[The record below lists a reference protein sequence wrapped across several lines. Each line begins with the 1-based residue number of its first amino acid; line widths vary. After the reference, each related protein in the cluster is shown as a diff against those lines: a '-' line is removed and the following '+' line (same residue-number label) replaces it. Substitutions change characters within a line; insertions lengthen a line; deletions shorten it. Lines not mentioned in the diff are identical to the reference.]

1 MATFATANTIAYYP
15 DQASAFAACQNDGA
29 IPGSACSPGGF
40 ALVRWCGTYN
50 GCGGGGCTVIEQ
62 SSQAPYPGGQCP
74 YSVQTEYHV
83 YSYPTVACPAGY
95 TFTGPLGTDCLKPEK
110 SQAVSSGQPTLSGGP
125 SFLASALTSESA
137 ISPVQTVM
145 GDCSFVGNPCDAA
158 SGNKIHIETDFTGG
172 YGIPSFR
179 RTYNSLSTRD
189 VGLGQGWSH
198 TYSKRLVFVSSTQL
212 QYVASNGS
220 VTSFTKSGS
229 TWSSG
234 ADIKTKLTVANGFY
248 TFTNTDGSI
257 EVFNP
262 KGLLASDTDPKG
274 LVTTYTYSGDGYL
287 LSVTGPFGHKITIA
301 WSAAY
306 TIGTVTF
313 PDGSWVKFSKDSKYN
328 LVSATRSDSVVPAGV
343 VTQYLY
349 EDTTNPHSL
358 TGIVDANGSR
368 FATYAYDA
376 TSGKAVSTQHSG
388 GTGKFTLAYNGNQ
401 TIITDASGNTQTLT
415 FASNLGVNLL
425 VSRTDSSDSKTRS
438 QSFDTAN
445 NLISRTDEESR
456 VTNYT
461 WDALHRL
468 TSTTE
473 AAGTAAERTTTYTY
487 LSSDLDLPSTIVA
500 PGSTTTIAYTGKL
513 PSTITTSDGGS
524 SRTITLTYTPKGQV
538 ASITGPRVDVT
549 DTRTLEYW
557 DCSTGSQCGQLKK
570 MTNALGHATTF
581 DQYDGAGRLLK
592 TTSPN
597 GMATTFVY
605 NKAGNVTSVTETPP
619 AGGGSAR
626 ATSFTYDNAQ
636 QLKTASLADGVVLTY
651 AYDAAHRL
659 TSVTDNAGNKVAY
672 AYDLKDNRTQT
683 VVKDS
688 DGTIRRQVDYAFNAR
703 NFVTSITAG
712 GSVTQMGLD
721 AVGNTT
727 SITDPNGHATTY
739 AYDPL
744 NRITSVLD
752 RLQGTASTGYDSAG
766 HLASLTAP
774 NDANWAFTTDGLGNQ
789 EAEASPDRG
798 QVQRTFDAAGNVL
811 SSTDARGVTANFAYD
826 ALNRLTSI
834 TYPTAG
840 EDVSYSFDGC
850 ANGIGRLCSVTDPT
864 GSRAYTY
871 DGLGRI
877 ASVSWAGNGP
887 TTTTSYTWTPAD
899 KLASIT
905 YPSGRTV
912 AYTRNSLGQ
921 ISAITT
927 GGQNIV
933 SGRTYRAD
941 GLLTGQTYGNG
952 LVDTRS
958 YDIQGRLTSWTTGT
972 IDSRAYGYDANGN
985 ITSLAGSTF
994 TYDWL
999 DRIVG
1004 SNSALNFMWDANGNR
1019 EGDGS
1024 GFYAYAPNSNRMTSS
1039 PAGAVDLDA
1048 AGNTLSLNGLT
1059 FEYNQAGRM
1068 VVARSSGNLMGQYAY
1083 SFDNHRAQKTVQGVT
1098 TLFHYGA
1105 NDNLLAETNTAG
1117 TTLKEYVWDDEGRPL
1132 AQIVNGVISYLHPD
1146 HLGSPR
1152 FATDN
1157 AKNIV
1162 WQWQDLPFGIAA
1174 TTGSVTVALRYPGQY
1189 HEAETGL
1196 FQNWNRTYDK
1206 ASGRYLESDSL
1217 GLFAGSNTFAYAGN
1231 NPLSRYDLMGLDWKD
1246 SVSDWWQT
1254 SLAGIQSATP
1264 TEVSDKIIQGLPVVG
1279 FGIVKGVGAAEQCVA
1294 KFSRIVP
1301 GGGLAAHE
1309 AAGGHLLSR
1318 HVGLT
1323 AAELTARLA
1332 NDPGIKAASTF
1343 LSRADAEAAAARAI
1357 KDNASVIVNWI
1368 NNGAKGR
1375 LALEA
1380 PFSGGLVQMRN
1391 ATSPVASSNVR
1402 VILEGTGNGQWRI
1415 ITGYP
1420 LP

>member
-1 MATFATANTIAYYP
+1 MLRRSLLSVLLWCMATFASANTIAYYP

-29 IPGSACSPGGF
+29 IPGSNCSPGGF
-40 ALVRWCGTYN
+40 ALVRWCSTYN

-83 YSYPTVACPAGY
+83 YSYPSVACPAGY

-125 SFLASALTSESA
+125 PFLASALTSESS
-137 ISPVQTVM
+137 ISPVKTVM

-158 SGNKIHIETDFTGG
+158 SGNKIQIETDFTGG
-172 YGIPSFR
+172 YGIPSFQ

-198 TYSKRLVFVSSTQL
+198 TYSKRLIFVSTTQL

-220 VTSFTKSGS
+220 VTPFTKSGS
-229 TWSSG
+229 TWSGG
-234 ADIKTKLTVANGFY
+234 ADVKTKLTAANGFY

-262 KGLLASDTDPKG
+262 KGILASDTDPKG

-306 TIGTVTF
+306 TIGTITF
-313 PDGSWVKFSKDSKYN
+313 PDTSWIKFSKDSKYN
-328 LVSATRSDSVVPAGV
+328 LVSATRADSVVPAGV

-349 EDTTNPHSL
+349 EDTANPHSL
-358 TGIVDANGSR
+358 TGIVDPNASR
-368 FATYAYDA
+368 LSTYAYDA

-388 GTGKFTLAYNGNQ
+388 GTGKYTLAYNGNQ
-401 TIITDASGNTQTLT
+401 TVISDATGNTQTLT

-425 VSRTDSSDSKTRS
+425 VSRTDSSDGKTRS
-438 QSFDTAN
+438 QSFDAAN
-445 NLISRTDEESR
+445 NLVSRTDEEGR
-456 VTNYT
+456 ITNYT
-461 WDALHRL
+461 WDGLHRL

-473 AAGTAAERTTTYTY
+473 AAGTAAERTTTYAY
-487 LSSDLDLPSTIVA
+487 LSPDLDLPSTIVA
-500 PGSTTTIAYTGKL
+500 PGTTTSISYTGKL
-513 PSTITTSDGGS
+513 PTTITTSDGAS
-524 SRTITLTYTPKGQV
+524 NRIITLTYTTKGQV

-549 DTRTLEYW
+549 DSRTIEYW
-557 DCSTGSQCGQLKK
+557 DCTTGIQCGQLKK
-570 MTNALGHATTF
+570 VTNALGHVTTF
-581 DQYDGAGRLLK
+581 DQYDGAGRPLK
-592 TTSPN
+592 MTSPN
-597 GMATTFVY
+597 GLVTTFVF

-619 AGGGSAR
+619 AGTSSAR
-626 ATSFTYDNAQ
+626 STRFTYDNAQ
-636 QLKTASLADGVVLTY
+636 QLKTATLPDGVVLTY

-688 DGTIRRQVDYAFNAR
+688 AGTIRRQVDYAFNAR
-703 NFVTSITAG
+703 NFLSSVNAG
-712 GSVTQMGLD
+712 GSATQMVLD
-721 AVGNTT
+721 TVGNVT
-727 SITDPNGHATTY
+727 SITDPNGHASTY
-739 AYDPL
+739 AYDSL
-744 NRITSVLD
+744 NRIASVVD
-752 RLQGTASTGYDSAG
+752 RLQGTTSTGYDSAG

-789 EAEASPDRG
+789 TEESSPDRG
-798 QVQRTFDAAGNVL
+798 LLQRTFDAAGNVL
-811 SSTDARGVTANFAYD
+811 SSTDARGISASFAYD

-834 TYPTAG
+834 TYPTPG
-840 EDVSYSFDGC
+840 EDITYGYDAC

-864 GSRAYTY
+864 GTRSYAY

-877 ASVSWAGNGP
+877 ASVSWAANNQAY
-887 TTTTSYTWTPAD
+887 TTSSTWSPAD
-899 KLASIT
+899 RLASIT
-905 YPSGRTV
+905 YPSGRV
-912 AYTRNSLGQ
+912 VSYTRNSLGQ
-921 ISAITT
+921 ISAIAT

-933 SGRTYRAD
+933 TGRTYRAD

-958 YDIQGRLTSWTTGT
+958 YDLQGRLIAWATGA
-972 IDSRAYGYDANGN
+972 IDSRTYGYDANGN

-1004 SNSALNFMWDANGNR
+1004 SNTALNFIWDANGNR
-1019 EGDGS
+1019 EVDGS

-1039 PAGAVDLDA
+1039 PAGTVDLDA
-1048 AGNTLSLNGLT
+1048 AGNTLSMNGLT

-1068 VVARSSGNLMGQYAY
+1068 VAARSSGNLLGQYAY
-1083 SFDNHRAQKTVQGVT
+1083 SFDGHRAQKIVQGAT

-1105 NDNLLAETNTAG
+1105 NNNLQAETSTAG
-1117 TTLKEYVWDDEGRPL
+1117 TTLKEYVWDDDGRPL

-1152 FATDN
+1152 FATD
-1157 AKNIV
+1157 AGKAIV
-1162 WQWQDLPFGIAA
+1162 WQWQDVAFGVAA
-1174 TTGSVTVALRYPGQY
+1174 PTGSATVALRYPGQY

-1196 FQNWNRTYDK
+1196 FQNWNRTYH
-1206 ASGRYLESDSL
+1206 APSGRYLESDP
-1217 GLFAGSNTFAYAGN
+1217 AGVKGGINSYGYVGG
-1231 NPLSRYDLMGLDWKD
+1231 NPLSYSDTRGLCGPF
-1246 SVSDWWQT
+1246 T
-1254 SLAGIQSATP
+1254 PLCIFLAEYG
-1264 TEVSDKIIQGLPVVG
+1264 
-1279 FGIVKGVGAAEQCVA
+1279 
-1294 KFSRIVP
+1294 
-1301 GGGLAAHE
+1301 
-1309 AAGGHLLSR
+1309 
-1318 HVGLT
+1318 
-1323 AAELTARLA
+1323 AELAVGTEIAVA
-1332 NDPGIKAASTF
+1332 ISTGTPNPGTSWAGFAGRSVQEATHDVYLGWKAGMPVYVGISKDIASRTCQHGDRF
-1343 LSRADAEAAAARAI
+1343 DAFT
-1357 KDNASVIVNWI
+1357 K
-1368 NNGAKGR
+1368 
-1375 LALEA
+1375 LT
-1380 PFSGGLVQMRN
+1380 
-1391 ATSPVASSNVR
+1391 TSPVTKDQAR
-1402 VILEGTGNGQWRI
+1402 ALEQVILELNPQYQNVNNSISPTRNWYTPATDWAKKVLG
-1415 ITGYP
+1415 
-1420 LP
+1420 L